1 MSSRIALMLNGLYAI
16 ARKKSELNHQEK
28 ELIKSAAQTLEQAL
42 RKVEEQKAQMT
53 DLQERIA
60 IMMEGNRIQPG
71 DARQMDMRDYEYRDE
86 IRR

>member
-1 MSSRIALMLNGLYAI
+1 MTSEEL
-16 ARKKSELNHQEK
+16 ARKLRSLAETGIVNARKD
-28 ELIKSAAQTLEQAL
+28 AALLREAAAWIEEMDRLLEDA
-42 RKVEEQKAQMT
+42 
-53 DLQERIA
+53 QERIA

>member
-1 MSSRIALMLNGLYAI
+1 MN
-16 ARKKSELNHQEK
+16 ARKD
-28 ELIKSAAQTLEQAL
+28 AALLREAAAWIEEMDRLLEDA
-42 RKVEEQKAQMT
+42 R
-53 DLQERIA
+53 ERIA